1 MTTAEA
7 DRESAPPPSPTEAS
21 VPARDAAARL
31 PLLLFAI
38 VEGAAFAYYL
48 VLAHTQWFF
57 ADEWEFLAG
66 RGLNVHDLLRAH
78 YGHWVAVPVVVY
90 RVLWAVVGLR
100 SYLPYAAVTIALH
113 LTAAALLLVIMRR
126 SGVRPWTSA
135 LVASV
140 FVLFGAGAQDL
151 LWAFQVTFTG
161 ALVLGLTQLLCA
173 DHDGPVDRRDWLGML
188 AGLLALM
195 CSGVAVTMVIVVG
208 IAALLRRGWRVAAL
222 HTVPL
227 AIVYG
232 AWWARYSHGKY
243 TFGGTPREILDWSIS
258 GGAGVFGAL
267 GQIPGVGWAVGLIL
281 VCGIGL
287 VLRARGAAVL
297 RERLSMPAALLIGA
311 IAFLVIAG
319 YDRGA
324 VGASFA
330 RSSRYLHMLA
340 ALAIPAIAVAIDAI
354 VDRSKLFG
362 SIALAALLVGIPGN
376 LAYARD
382 RAHRDEP
389 RAEATRQLMLS
400 IPRMA
405 LARRVPRELRPEP
418 NLSSQVT
425 VGWLLDGVASGRLP
439 TTPPPSPTKALA
451 NRLRLSLMELDRSSD
466 YPCRALSS
474 PTVVKLEKGAEVG
487 LGRGNVLVVLVS
499 GSAHSTPVGFGR
511 ALLNPGF
518 EHTLVAVTGPL
529 VLRFIPGRSQSAE
542 LCTPVRH

>member
-1 MTTAEA
+1 
-7 DRESAPPPSPTEAS
+7 
-21 VPARDAAARL
+21 
-31 PLLLFAI
+31 
-38 VEGAAFAYYL
+38 
-48 VLAHTQWFF
+48 
-57 ADEWEFLAG
+57 
-66 RGLNVHDLLRAH
+66 
-78 YGHWVAVPVVVY
+78 
-90 RVLWAVVGLR
+90 VLWAIVGLR
-100 SYLPYAAVTIALH
+100 SYLPYAAVTIGLH

-135 LVASV
+135 LAASV

-173 DHDGPVDRRDWLGML
+173 DHDGPVDRRDGLGIL

-227 AIVYG
+227 GIVYA

-258 GGAGVFGAL
+258 GGAGLFGAL
-267 GQIPGVGWAVGLIL
+267 GQIPGVGWALGLIL
-281 VCGIGL
+281 VCGFAL
-287 VLRARGAAVL
+287 VLRARGATAL
-297 RERLSMPAALLIGA
+297 RERLSMPAALLIGV

-319 YDRGA
+319 YDRGTI
-324 VGASFA
+324 GASFA
-330 RSSRYLHMLA
+330 RSSRYLHILA

-354 VDRSKLFG
+354 ARRSKAFG
-362 SIALAALLVGIPGN
+362 TIALAALLVGIPGN

-382 RAHRDEP
+382 SARGDERRAD
-389 RAEATRQLMLS
+389 ATRQVMLS
-400 IPRMA
+400 LPRMA

-418 NLSSQVT
+418 NLSTQVT
-425 VGWLLDGVASGRLP
+425 VGWLLDGVASGRIP
-439 TTPPPSPTKALA
+439 TTRPPVPAKSLA
-451 NRLRLSLMELDRSSD
+451 DRLRLSLMELDRSSD

-474 PTVVKLEKGAEVG
+474 PTIVRLEKGDEVG
-487 LGRGNVLVVLVS
+487 LGEGIVFVVLVS
-499 GSAHSTPVGFGR
+499 GRAHSTPVGFGR

-518 EHTLVAVTGPL
+518 EHTLVAIEGPL
-529 VLRFIPGRSQSAE
+529 VLRFIPRRSRSE
-542 LCTPVRH
+542 LCTPNRR